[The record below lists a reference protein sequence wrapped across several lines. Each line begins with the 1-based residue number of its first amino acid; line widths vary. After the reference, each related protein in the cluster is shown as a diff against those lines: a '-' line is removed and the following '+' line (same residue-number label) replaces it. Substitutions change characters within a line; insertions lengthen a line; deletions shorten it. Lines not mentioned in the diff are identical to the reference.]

1 MGQGVLDYSFCSVL
15 TLFVLDKLLNKKTK
29 ERSNI
34 LGAAFTVFISEEKLF
49 QLLFFFFYIWSH
61 FIYQVIRAY
70 ELPVNVYAKDAHV
83 YCVQVM

>member
-49 QLLFFFFYIWSH
+49 QLFFFFFLHLVPLHLSG
-61 FIYQVIRAY
+61 
-70 ELPVNVYAKDAHV
+70 N
-83 YCVQVM
+83 

>member
-49 QLLFFFFYIWSH
+49 QLLL

-83 YCVQVM
+83 YCVQAM